1 MEAATVRET
10 TRYLLD
16 TTRTLARARE
26 ALEGQIALVHELR
39 QENASLRQE
48 IALVRQE
55 IEELRAPPPM
65 VGPALESPRHESPR
79 GPKRRRPKPNN

>member
-10 TRYLLD
+10 TRYLED

-26 ALEGQIALVHELR
+26 ALEGQIALVHDLR

-48 IALVRQE
+48 IELVRQE
-55 IEELRAPPPM
+55 IEELRAQAPPPM
-65 VGPALESPRHESPR
+65 VGPAPESPRHESPR
-79 GPKRRRPKPNN
+79 GPRRRRPNN